1 MLIPIITGPTGVGKT
16 AISIELYNSYNIE
29 IISADAFQVY
39 RNMNIGT
46 SKPDVHVLN
55 EVPHYLISILEPHEY
70 YSAGKFVENAE
81 KLIEEI
87 LSKGKLPVIVG
98 GTALYIDRLVCGIF
112 NDITKSGD
120 IRSKILKEALEKGY
134 DFLYNKLGNIDS
146 LYATK
151 ISSNDHVRIVRALE
165 VYEKFKKPYSTVM
178 VEHHVNPKY
187 KYKVFFLQKKRE
199 ALYEIVEKR
208 IDDMF
213 NNGWIEEVELL
224 LRMGC
229 TTDKPSFKAIGYRE
243 IAEYI
248 KGNENLEET
257 KRKIKKKT
265 RNFVKRQFTFFKKL
279 GYIDKIDDKNSID
292 NFFKTYYKDYKK

>member
-16 AISIELYNSYNIE
+16 AISLELYNSYNIE
-29 IISADAFQVY
+29 IISGDAFQVY
-39 RNMNIGT
+39 RSMNIGT

-55 EVPHYLISILEPHEY
+55 EVPHYLINILEPHEY

-87 LSKGKLPVIVG
+87 LNKGKLPVVVG
-98 GTALYIDRLVCGIF
+98 GTALYIDRLVNGMF
-112 NDITKSGD
+112 NDITEGSD
-120 IRSKILKEALEKGY
+120 IRSKILNEALERGY
-134 DFLYNKLGNIDS
+134 DFLYNKLVSIDS
-146 LYATK
+146 LYAAK

-178 VEHHVNPKY
+178 IEHHNNPKY
-187 KYKVFFLQKKRE
+187 KYRVFYLQKKRE

-208 IDDMF
+208 IDEMF

-224 LRMGC
+224 LRMGY
-229 TTDKPSFKAIGYRE
+229 TKDAHSFKAIGYRE

-248 KGNENLEET
+248 SGNENLEAT
-257 KRKIKKKT
+257 KSKIKKRT

-279 GYIDKIDDKNSID
+279 DYIESIGDKNLID
-292 NFFKTYYKDYKK
+292 NFFKTYYRYYKK

>member
-16 AISIELYNSYNIE
+16 AISLELYNSYNIE
-29 IISADAFQVY
+29 IISGDAFQVY
-39 RNMNIGT
+39 RSMNIGT

-55 EVPHYLISILEPHEY
+55 EVPHYLINILEPHEY

-87 LSKGKLPVIVG
+87 LNKGKLPVVVG
-98 GTALYIDRLVCGIF
+98 GTALYIDRLVNGMF
-112 NDITKSGD
+112 NDITEGGD
-120 IRSKILKEALEKGY
+120 IRSKILNEALERGY
-134 DFLYNKLGNIDS
+134 AFLYNKLVSIDS
-146 LYATK
+146 LYAAK

-178 VEHHVNPKY
+178 IEHHNNPKY
-187 KYKVFFLQKKRE
+187 KYRVFFMGKKRE

-208 IDDMF
+208 IDEMF

-224 LRMGC
+224 LRMGY
-229 TTDKPSFKAIGYRE
+229 TKDAHSFKAIGYRE

-248 KGNENLEET
+248 SGNENLEAT
-257 KRKIKKKT
+257 KSKIKKRT

-279 GYIDKIDDKNSID
+279 DYIESIGDKNLID
-292 NFFKTYYKDYKK
+292 NFFKTYYKYYKK